1 MADSTRLLCLKS
13 AVFIL
18 NILFCIFFRPDST
31 SADSEVLEEYSL
43 SDVTRTVNERCILL
57 ALRPS
62 KGDDNLVSILR
73 KLSRAFKNEN
83 RAKVGVLKQIDV
95 NLISWEQLKGQDMV
109 EQDDLAFFPRK
120 MEDRSCLL
128 KPSWEKPPKA
138 QPYLGPRTVQ
148 ELLAFMNKKCQT
160 FRQLDGSLSPTGF
173 AKEKILEN
181 LYRVPSSQDP
191 SQLGSNS
198 GPINIASECERIPM
212 PSKQQFFQEYFL
224 RSKPVVITGRM
235 TLQHIYQKTDTKE
248 KLPEILPVNDHLTTF
263 C

>member
-1 MADSTRLLCLKS
+1 
-13 AVFIL
+13 
-18 NILFCIFFRPDST
+18 
-31 SADSEVLEEYSL
+31 
-43 SDVTRTVNERCILL
+43 
-57 ALRPS
+57 
-62 KGDDNLVSILR
+62 
-73 KLSRAFKNEN
+73 
-83 RAKVGVLKQIDV
+83 
-95 NLISWEQLKGQDMV
+95 MV

-148 ELLAFMNKKCQT
+148 ELLAFMNKNCQT
-160 FRQLDGSLSPTGF
+160 FRQLDGSLSPAGF
-173 AKEKILEN
+173 AKDKILEN
-181 LYRVPSSQDP
+181 LFRVHSSQDP

-212 PSKQQFFQEYFL
+212 PSKEQFFQEYFL

-248 KLPEILPVNDHLTTF
+248 KLPEILPVNHLDHLTTL

>member
-1 MADSTRLLCLKS
+1 MADSTRLLCSKS

-62 KGDDNLVSILR
+62 KDDDNLVSILR

-83 RAKVGVLKQIDV
+83 RAKIGVLKQTDV
-95 NLISWEQLKGQDMV
+95 SLISWEQLKGQDMV

-128 KPSWEKPPKA
+128 KPSWQKPPKA

-160 FRQLDGSLSPTGF
+160 FRQLDGSLSPAGF

-181 LYRVPSSQDP
+181 LFRVPSSQDP

-212 PSKQQFFQEYFL
+212 PSKEQFFQEYFL

-248 KLPEILPVNDHLTTF
+248 KLPEILPVNNY
-263 C
+263 